1 MNDSLKTLWHQPVFS
16 TILESRVETAAIVG
30 FGVVHLGL
38 GMMGLSF
45 WNCPI
50 LAATG
55 VPCPGCGLTRATMQ
69 LFKGNILDS
78 LQTHAFAPIFLMA
91 LLLMITVL
99 VLPNSARIKI
109 ISFVNRLETRN
120 GITAWVFASLM
131 FYWAFRLIA

>member
-69 LFKGNILDS
+69 LFHGNISDS
-78 LQTHAFAPIFLMA
+78 LQTHTFAPIFLMA

-99 VLPNSARIKI
+99 VLPKSARIKI
-109 ISFVNRLETRN
+109 INFVNRLERRN
-120 GITAWVFASLM
+120 GITAWVFTSLM

>member
-16 TILESRVETAAIVG
+16 TILECRVETAAIVG

-69 LFKGNILDS
+69 LFHGNISDS

-99 VLPNSARIKI
+99 VLPKSARIKI
-109 ISFVNRLETRN
+109 INFVNRLERRN
-120 GITAWVFASLM
+120 GITAWVFTSLM

>member
-69 LFKGNILDS
+69 LFHSNISDS

-99 VLPNSARIKI
+99 VLPKSARIKI
-109 ISFVNRLETRN
+109 INFVNRLERRN
-120 GITAWVFASLM
+120 GITAWVFSSLM

>member
-16 TILESRVETAAIVG
+16 TILNSRVETAAIVG

-69 LFKGNILDS
+69 LFHGNILDS

-99 VLPNSARIKI
+99 VLPKSARIKI
-109 ISFVNRLETRN
+109 INFVNRLERRN
-120 GITAWVFASLM
+120 GITAWVFSSLM

>member
-45 WNCPI
+45 WNCPV

-55 VPCPGCGLTRATMQ
+55 IPCPGCGLTRATMQ
-69 LFKGNILDS
+69 LFHGNISDS

-91 LLLMITVL
+91 LLLMTTVL
-99 VLPNSARIKI
+99 VLPNSVGTKI
-109 ISFVNRLETRN
+109 INFVNRLETRN
-120 GITAWVFASLM
+120 GITAWVFFSLM

>member
-69 LFKGNILDS
+69 LFHGNILDS

-99 VLPNSARIKI
+99 VLPKSARIKI
-109 ISFVNRLETRN
+109 INFVNRLERRN
-120 GITAWVFASLM
+120 GITAWVFTSLM